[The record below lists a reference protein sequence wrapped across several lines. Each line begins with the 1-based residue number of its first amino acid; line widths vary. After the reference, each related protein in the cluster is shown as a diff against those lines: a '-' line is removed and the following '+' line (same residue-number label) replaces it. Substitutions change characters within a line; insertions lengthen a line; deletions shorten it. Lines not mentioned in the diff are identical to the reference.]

1 MNIEGMGSMKI
12 YQYTIIVIMLIHSIT
27 DIKYKKVRFEVTLV
41 GLIIGT
47 LFIILDIWNG
57 IFPYKKIGGILFGIA
72 CLILGKITN
81 EEIGYGDGMILCMLG
96 LFYHTEQIFIVIFW
110 ASLFAIIVAL
120 FLIIIFQKN
129 RKYEMP
135 FIPFLTLGMLMEKI
149 CV

>member
-1 MNIEGMGSMKI
+1 MNIEGIGSMKV
-12 YQYTIIVIMLIHSIT
+12 YQYTIIIIMLIHSIT

-41 GLIIGT
+41 GLIIGL
-47 LFIILDIWNG
+47 LFIILDIWKG
-57 IFPYKKIGGILFGIA
+57 IFPYEKVGGILFGIG

-81 EEIGYGDGMILCMLG
+81 EAIGYGDGMILLMLG

-120 FLIIIFQKN
+120 FLMIIFQKN